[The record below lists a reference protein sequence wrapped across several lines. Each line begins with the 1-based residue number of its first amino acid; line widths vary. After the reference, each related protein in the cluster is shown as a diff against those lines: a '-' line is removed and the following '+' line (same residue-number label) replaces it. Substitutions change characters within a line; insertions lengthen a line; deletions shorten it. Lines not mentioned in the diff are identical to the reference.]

1 MVALVVLGM
10 ARGWTL
16 LWLGEVSWQGE
27 MGLVAAVVEV
37 GWTVEGAHIS
47 SPWLAANQGLLV
59 QPGSL
64 LPPASLQEPG
74 RNLRYQR

>member
-1 MVALVVLGM
+1 M
-10 ARGWTL
+10 
-16 LWLGEVSWQGE
+16 
-27 MGLVAAVVEV
+27 
-37 GWTVEGAHIS
+37 EGAHIS

-64 LPPASLQEPG
+64 LAPASPQEPG

>member
-16 LWLGEVSWQGE
+16 LWLGEVSWQGA

-37 GWTVEGAHIS
+37 GWDSGG
-47 SPWLAANQGLLV
+47 SPHLFPLAGC
-59 QPGSL
+59 
-64 LPPASLQEPG
+64 
-74 RNLRYQR
+74 